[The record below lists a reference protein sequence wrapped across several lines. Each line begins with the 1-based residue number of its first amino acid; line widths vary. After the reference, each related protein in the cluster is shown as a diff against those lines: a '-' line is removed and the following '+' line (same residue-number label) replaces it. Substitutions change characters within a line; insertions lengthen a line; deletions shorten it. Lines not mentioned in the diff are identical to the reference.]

1 MPPICQPLSLDPRGA
16 RWLCTHPPHPVDQV
30 IELGNDVLATAAG
43 DVGFPRDNSR
53 ALLDLDRAERNSP
66 GPSLSRYFPAQSLFI
81 PRGCDSL
88 RNDNPTRCV
97 CSRGF
102 SPSVGSEGLVL
113 RHSPLGHTPATESP
127 QLLMPRAHRAAGSP
141 RISAGKRGDAWQ
153 EMPLEPPARGSGDT
167 SCCSPSPGQ
176 ELLPVSA
183 IGHRRLMEQLSANG
197 THSTGPGGQ
206 KGPAQETG

>member
-88 RNDNPTRCV
+88 RNDNPARCV

-113 RHSPLGHTPATESP
+113 RQSPLATPQRQRAPSCSCPGLTELP
-127 QLLMPRAHRAAGSP
+127 ALPGFQQGSEETP
-141 RISAGKRGDAWQ
+141 GRRCHWN
-153 EMPLEPPARGSGDT
+153 PPPAGAGTQAAAPRPQGR
-167 SCCSPSPGQ
+167 SCY
-176 ELLPVSA
+176 
-183 IGHRRLMEQLSANG
+183 LSAP
-197 THSTGPGGQ
+197 SATGV
-206 KGPAQETG
+206 